1 MKPIKNKFTNAVLKP
16 APGTEDR
23 VIDLPVTEA
32 EYTVESCWKMT
43 WQERLK
49 VLYTGQVWF
58 SCWGNTHPPI
68 RLTVRDK
75 VREIK

>member
-1 MKPIKNKFTNAVLKP
+1 MKPIKNEYSNAVLKP

-23 VIDLPVTEA
+23 VIDLPVTET
-32 EYTVESCWKMT
+32 EYTVQSCWKMT

-58 SCWGNTHPPI
+58 SVWGNTHPPI
-68 RLTVRDK
+68 KLTVRDK